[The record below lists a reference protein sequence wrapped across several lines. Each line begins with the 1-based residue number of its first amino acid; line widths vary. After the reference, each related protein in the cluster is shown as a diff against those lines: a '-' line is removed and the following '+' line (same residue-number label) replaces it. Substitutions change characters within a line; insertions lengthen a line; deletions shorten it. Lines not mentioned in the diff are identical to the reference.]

1 MSDRKR
7 AGSARK
13 TARMRK
19 RKKTIS
25 ATVLFFLLITAILVS
40 LLFVPFFNISS
51 VSCSGTAVLSEE
63 VVIDASGV
71 ALGVNIFRIPI
82 HKIEE
87 SIKKSLPYVADV
99 SVHRSFPSSV
109 LLEVTERIPVAY
121 VQNGATYLV
130 IDGEGIAL
138 ETAENLSVR
147 GTLPLIPEL
156 KLDSEKKIVL
166 GEKVAVLND
175 YRLNELLA
183 CIKLIS
189 QKDNLK
195 GRVTMIMVND
205 LLQYEV
211 TIEDRVLAIIPIDS
225 DLDYQLDFMLA
236 ALAQQSPTIEGVI
249 DLTIEGKAAFRPKTQ
264 EVIKVP
270 DESDDLDETSSEEE
284 PQEEPVANVQ
294 E

>member
-63 VVIDASGV
+63 AVIDASGV

-109 LLEVTERIPVAY
+109 LLEVTERMPVAY

-195 GRVTMIMVND
+195 GRVTKIMVND

-236 ALAQQSPTIEGVI
+236 ALAQQSPTIEGEI

-270 DESDDLDETSSEEE
+270 DESDDSDETSSEEE